1 MRDKTPIRSALLS
14 GSVLQQSVNS
24 GLHALTKAHRSYVD
38 PDIRD
43 GFADSLD
50 IDAGLK
56 AGHPQEHRWDYL
68 LGLTDRRVVVGF
80 EPHSAKQGEISIVIS
95 KRRAALVRSSGS
107 PPAPLPDDSSF
118 TKTVADAS
126 YVSGRRFAYMLAPA
140 VRVTIGTPKVHRCAQ
155 TRRRP

>member
-95 KRRAALVRSSGS
+95 KRRAALDQLRGH
-107 PPAPLPDDSSF
+107 LRQ
-118 TKTVADAS
+118 
-126 YVSGRRFAYMLAPA
+126 G
-140 VRVTIGTPKVHRCAQ
+140 VRVNEWFWVASGQVHFANTEKARLSLDQHGITFVGTRLQSKHIAPKDSK
-155 TRRRP
+155 